1 MKVFVLAILL
11 VSICCLEGALV
22 KRQAEAQSEV
32 AALQEKLQQYAQSM
46 SQYFSSEL
54 LAEEKIEQL
63 KAHGQTF
70 VQQAQE
76 HLQPWADQMR
86 DSLTQ
91 LFTTLQE
98 SVKKAT
104 S

>member
-1 MKVFVLAILL
+1 MKVFVLAVLL

-22 KRQAEAQSEV
+22 KRQAEAQSQV
-32 AALQEKLQQYAQSM
+32 PAIQETLQQYAQTV
-46 SQYFSSEL
+46 SQYFSTEL

-63 KAHGQTF
+63 KAHAQSF
-70 VQQAQE
+70 AQQAQE
-76 HLQPWADQMR
+76 HLKPLADQMR
-86 DSLTQ
+86 DGFNQ
-91 LFTTLQE
+91 LFATLQE